1 MSREPTF
8 RSPSSRAIL
17 LIIIEAVILI
27 LVIIA
32 VFLLLPDR
40 SDSSGLP
47 RPVAEQSQNPEAAEV
62 EPAPDQTV
70 PADPEEPVTAVE
82 TDQAETGQPDFGARA
97 VVYEHTVRAGD
108 TLWDLSEEIWGS
120 RHLWP
125 DLYRVNRNS
134 VPDPDDL
141 TIGSRLQV
149 PESLLGDDGSLAD
162 AAVSHLLDSYVLAYR
177 AYRSAEQVFADRAAR
192 TGRRDLEI
200 RSRLKRSRAQWL
212 LYSATRFDEN
222 FVITRAV
229 DIDPD
234 DIAVVESYLTRFGQP
249 EFRLD

>member
-32 VFLLLPDR
+32 VFLLLPER
-40 SDSSGLP
+40 SESSGVP
-47 RPVAEQSQNPEAAEV
+47 RSVAQEAQTPEETGSEETTPMPPDPEPEAE
-62 EPAPDQTV
+62 
-70 PADPEEPVTAVE
+70 PEESVAA
-82 TDQAETGQPDFGARA
+82 AETEQPDYGARA
-97 VVYEHTVRAGD
+97 VVNEHTVRPGD
-108 TLWDLSEEIWGS
+108 TLWDLSDEIWGS

-141 TIGSRLQV
+141 TIGSPLQV
-149 PESLLGDDGSLAD
+149 PESLLSEDGSLAD

-177 AYRSAEQVFADRAAR
+177 AYRSAEQRLADRAAR

-200 RSRLKRSRAQWL
+200 RSWLKRSRAQWL
-212 LYSATRFDEN
+212 LYSATRFDDN
-222 FVITRAV
+222 FVITRAA
-229 DIDPD
+229 DIDPE
-234 DIAVVESYLTRFGQP
+234 DISVVESYLTRFGRP

>member
-40 SDSSGLP
+40 SDSSGIP
-47 RPVAEQSQNPEAAEV
+47 RPVAEQSQPPETAEV
-62 EPAPDQTV
+62 EPAPE
-70 PADPEEPVTAVE
+70 PEEQATAEE
-82 TDQAETGQPDFGARA
+82 TDQAETGPPDFGARA

-108 TLWDLSEEIWGS
+108 TLWDLSDEIWGS

-177 AYRSAEQVFADRAAR
+177 AYRSTEQVLADRAAR

-222 FVITRAV
+222 FVITRAA

-249 EFRLD
+249 DFRLD